1 MGGTNIWTQAAG
13 SRAHA
18 ANHHIHSLSGPY
30 AWLPQYAV
38 VGLLAPSVARCAP
51 WIPGA
56 ISPFASGHSIGREYQ
71 GCGGERD
78 LITFVWLGV
87 GGVWSLMGHRDRG
100 ISSATVAQMAMV
112 CRIVCTGWTLA
123 GTTEKSR
130 LFCSAISQCQPV
142 HRVPLGTS
150 VYLGIMGK

>member
-13 SRAHA
+13 SRARA

-30 AWLPQYAV
+30 AWLPQYAA

-56 ISPFASGHSIGREYQ
+56 ISPFASGHSIGRGYQ

-78 LITFVWLGV
+78 LILCVAGGRGCLEPHGAQGQRHQLSNSCSDGCGV
-87 GGVWSLMGHRDRG
+87 QNSMYRLDPGRDNR
-100 ISSATVAQMAMV
+100 
-112 CRIVCTGWTLA
+112 
-123 GTTEKSR
+123 EKQVI
-130 LFCSAISQCQPV
+130 LFSHLPMPAS
-142 HRVPLGTS
+142 T
-150 VYLGIMGK
+150 